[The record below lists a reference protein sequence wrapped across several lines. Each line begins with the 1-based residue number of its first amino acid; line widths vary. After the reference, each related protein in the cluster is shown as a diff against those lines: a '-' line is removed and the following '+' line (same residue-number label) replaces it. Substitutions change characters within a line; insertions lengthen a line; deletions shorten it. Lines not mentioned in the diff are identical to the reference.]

1 MTCMTS
7 QRSARRFEPSRPR
20 LASRRTRRSV
30 GISTVAVL
38 VGLCLTPSARAQ
50 QDEAHGETTLSSA
63 GGVRGGPF
71 FGLGTPDDTG
81 VPWGLGLG
89 VVWAWAFDHENP
101 SDGFFFSLDIGGYSP
116 SAQTQDG
123 VDVEVE
129 GLAVLG
135 GGGAGYARFFGQQ
148 TMLGAGLYYF
158 LDKSTDD
165 HALIIE
171 GERVPVE
178 FSYSS
183 LGLGADFL
191 WLSQP
196 PGGGGLALSSQF
208 VVLFNSDNAQ
218 TLLRLCLA
226 YGKASR

>member
-1 MTCMTS
+1 L
-7 QRSARRFEPSRPR
+7 ARRRWGPSRR
-20 LASRRTRRSV
+20 KASRWPHRPV
-30 GISTVAVL
+30 GISIVAVV
-38 VGLCLTPSARAQ
+38 VGLCLAPSALAQ
-50 QDEAHGETTLSSA
+50 QDEAHGETTLSSL

-71 FGLGTPDDTG
+71 FGLGTPEDTG
-81 VPWGLGLG
+81 VPWGLSLG
-89 VVWAWAFDHENP
+89 VVWAWAFNHENP

-116 SAQTQDG
+116 SAQAQDG

-135 GGGAGYARFFGQQ
+135 GGGAGYARFFGRQA
-148 TMLGAGLYYF
+148 MLGAGLYYF

-165 HALIIE
+165 HALVIE

-196 PGGGGLALSSQF
+196 PGGAGLALSSQL